1 MRSTGAILW
10 TLQIENNRVKLR
22 AHAEGPGIELSR
34 SAAPHPRTPDA
45 RAGADRSRMKSRCG
59 GRWRQPAAAMPD
71 APVPVVTNPDPT
83 AEISDAPVI
92 MAAEPAASP
101 AGGASHAIE
110 AAYAAALRQN
120 VDARTT
126 VPTSAEYRLMKPS
139 GETQIRFVLDRLG
152 NASEVVVARSSGS
165 HLLDRQALNIVAT
178 GRSPLS
184 RGRLSGRDSPRF
196 PSHHRVPTMNYE
208 FYHQLTF
215 DALYACVAISIFIII
230 ERGLYLAYL
239 SLRSGR
245 VRRIIDGDAQGGKT
259 R

>member
-1 MRSTGAILW
+1 MAVALTGAILW

-22 AHAEGPGIELSR
+22 AHAEGPGIELSLEQ
-34 SAAPHPRTPDA
+34 APPTPEPPTPEPVRPQPHEKPVR
-45 RAGADRSRMKSRCG
+45 RAVA
-59 GRWRQPAAAMPD
+59 QPAAAMPD

-178 GRSPLS
+178 GRYP
-184 RGRLSGRDSPRF
+184 PF
-196 PSHHRVPTMNYE
+196 PEAAFPGETRHVFLVTIE
-208 FYHQLTF
+208 F
-215 DALYACVAISIFIII
+215 
-230 ERGLYLAYL
+230 RP
-239 SLRSGR
+239 
-245 VRRIIDGDAQGGKT
+245 
-259 R
+259 